1 LAHTQ
6 RRTQAQRREETQGK
20 VLACAR
26 QLFGE
31 KGYQGTALEDIAS
44 EAGTTIRPIYHYF
57 GNKEAL
63 FEAVTDSYEQ
73 ELLARLQQPGA
84 NGEPAGLAESW
95 RRFMAMCDVPGFVQ
109 VVLFDA
115 PHVLGRERLRSSGVV
130 QQAQMRLDAMWP
142 DRQLSERDRELY
154 ARMLLAAL
162 TEAGLMRGEYPDYDS
177 SAAMMPFLEA
187 LDQFA

>member
-1 LAHTQ
+1 MAHTQ

-63 FEAVTDSYEQ
+63 FE
-73 ELLARLQQPGA
+73 
-84 NGEPAGLAESW
+84 
-95 RRFMAMCDVPGFVQ
+95 
-109 VVLFDA
+109 
-115 PHVLGRERLRSSGVV
+115 
-130 QQAQMRLDAMWP
+130 
-142 DRQLSERDRELY
+142 LSLIHI
-154 ARMLLAAL
+154 
-162 TEAGLMRGEYPDYDS
+162 
-177 SAAMMPFLEA
+177 
-187 LDQFA
+187 

>member
-1 LAHTQ
+1 MARIQ

-26 QLFGE
+26 RLFGE

-63 FEAVTDSYEQ
+63 FEAVTESVEQ
-73 ELLARLQQPGA
+73 ELLDRLQEPGVD
-84 NGEPAGLAESW
+84 GEPAGLAESW

-109 VVLFDA
+109 IVLLDA
-115 PHVLGRERLRSSGVV
+115 PHVLGRERLRRSGVV
-130 QQAQMRLDAMWP
+130 KEAQARLDTMWP
-142 DRQLSERDRELY
+142 DRQLSEQDRELY

-162 TEAGLMRGEYPDYDS
+162 TEAGLMRGEHADYDS
-177 SAAMMPFLEA
+177 SAAMMPFLET
-187 LDQFA
+187 LDQLT

>member
-1 LAHTQ
+1 MATIQ

-26 QLFGE
+26 RLFGE
-31 KGYQGTALEDIAS
+31 KGYKGTALEDIAS

-63 FEAVTDSYEQ
+63 FEAVTESLEE
-73 ELLARLQQPGA
+73 ELIHRLQQPGHD
-84 NGEPAGLAESW
+84 GEPAGLAESW

-109 VVLFDA
+109 IVLLDA
-115 PHVLGRERLRSSGVV
+115 PHVLGRDRLGRSGVV
-130 QQAQMRLDAMWP
+130 QQAQSRLDAMWP
-142 DRQLSERDRELY
+142 DRQLSPRDRELY

-162 TEAGLMRGEYPDYDS
+162 TEAGLMRGEHTDYDS
-177 SAAMMPFLEA
+177 SAAMLPLLEA
-187 LDQFA
+187 LDQFS